1 MKCLM
6 IIVRTLFM
14 TRIAIFIFPVDITH
28 SALASLSLNMLT
40 VQLRWCFLDS
50 LTITF
55 PFFTKLI
62 HPISAVL
69 VTQPM
74 LHSQPNHTELR
85 SMDSYIQILYRFQK
99 CKRKVPSPF
108 ITMYRL
114 GWNLQFI
121 TWNLAVLVD
130 SN

>member
-1 MKCLM
+1 M

-14 TRIAIFIFPVDITH
+14 ARIAIFIFPVDFTH

-62 HPISAVL
+62 HPVSAAL
-69 VTQPM
+69 VTQPKGQ
-74 LHSQPNHTELR
+74 LIS
-85 SMDSYIQILYRFQK
+85 K
-99 CKRKVPSPF
+99 CL
-108 ITMYRL
+108 L
-114 GWNLQFI
+114 GVIVSTKKPTKFL
-121 TWNLAVLVD
+121 
-130 SN
+130 

>member
-14 TRIAIFIFPVDITH
+14 TIIAIFIFPVDITH

-62 HPISAVL
+62 HPITAVL

-74 LHSQPNHTELR
+74 LHCQPNHTELR
-85 SMDSYIQILYRFQK
+85 SMDSYIQILHRFQK